1 VTADPVADPAGID
14 LDLDSAELTAAELAA
29 APARGTGPL
38 RVRGAVV
45 TGRLALVG
53 ARIERPVE
61 LLGCTFTEVPDLRM
75 AEFGG
80 LALTGCRVP
89 GLQAGNLRV
98 TADLLLNDG
107 FVADGPVHLQDA
119 HVGGSLRLSTGRL
132 SGRCGPALV
141 ADRIVVEGACYA
153 RRLRSTGELRLPGGR
168 VTGNLD
174 LAGAELT
181 GVTGEALG
189 LTGVAVGGSLY
200 AGRHVPRPDLAF
212 AATGRVLLARARIEG
227 DLVFSGARIDR
238 AADPGPVPPPPQQ
251 DPAESRLPPV
261 PMGIIDTATCA
272 VADRVR
278 VEGNPELDD
287 GLRVDGTFRLPD
299 AVVGGYLRLSGA
311 RLSGP
316 DRSRS
321 TRARTRLSTRGC
333 SRRTR
338 CCRS

>member
-1 VTADPVADPAGID
+1 MADPAGID

-119 HVGGSLRLSTGRL
+119 HVGASLRLSTG
-132 SGRCGPALV
+132 GCP
-141 ADRIVVEGACYA
+141 GA
-153 RRLRSTGELRLPGGR
+153 
-168 VTGNLD
+168 
-174 LAGAELT
+174 
-181 GVTGEALG
+181 
-189 LTGVAVGGSLY
+189 
-200 AGRHVPRPDLAF
+200 AGRPSSR
-212 AATGRVLLARARIEG
+212 TGSWWRARAAPAG
-227 DLVFSGARIDR
+227 CAARASCACR
-238 AADPGPVPPPPQQ
+238 AAGSRATSTS
-251 DPAESRLPPV
+251 PA
-261 PMGIIDTATCA
+261 
-272 VADRVR
+272 
-278 VEGNPELDD
+278 
-287 GLRVDGTFRLPD
+287 
-299 AVVGGYLRLSGA
+299 
-311 RLSGP
+311 
-316 DRSRS
+316 RS
-321 TRARTRLSTRGC
+321 
-333 SRRTR
+333 
-338 CCRS
+338 